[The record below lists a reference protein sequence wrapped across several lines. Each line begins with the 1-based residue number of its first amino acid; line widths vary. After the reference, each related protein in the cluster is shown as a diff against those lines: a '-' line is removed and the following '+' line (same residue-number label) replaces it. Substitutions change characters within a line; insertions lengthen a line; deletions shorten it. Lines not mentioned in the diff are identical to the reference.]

1 MDVDDDVDVD
11 DDDDIVDIDNIDF
24 DIPVTNIV
32 EVQKF
37 NVGLSILLWRIIF
50 CHSFQHGSSGIHP
63 FLHPC

>member
-37 NVGLSILLWRIIF
+37 NVGLSILL
-50 CHSFQHGSSGIHP
+50 
-63 FLHPC
+63 